1 MKPKT
6 TAIDGKLVEIIT
18 DKEYA
23 EKYKFYSDNPGIL
36 ASTALEVEIDDKKY
50 ALPFRGKTSDAP
62 GIIPDGAIYF
72 VNLPENEK
80 ANYDEDNL
88 EIVDYNDSKTIV
100 DFLQRNEQIRKM
112 ESNILTD
119 IDNIF
124 CPQIGPDDSPEIKAF
139 KEAIASKK
147 CDINKYAPRFGDNY
161 CNDRRIL
168 KGNSITMNKLVSMS
182 KKLDI
187 EVELILRNANNGDV
201 PNPMDKEISVIL
213 TGEDVNND

>member
-6 TAIDGKLVEIIT
+6 TAIDGRLVELISEQ
-18 DKEYA
+18 EYA
-23 EKYKFYSDNPGIL
+23 SKYKFYSDNPGIL
-36 ASTALEVEIDDKKY
+36 TNTALEVEDNGKIY
-50 ALPFRGKTSDAP
+50 ALPFRAKTSDAP
-62 GIIPDGAIYF
+62 GILPDGAVYF
-72 VNLPENEK
+72 INLPEHERCR
-80 ANYDEDNL
+80 YDEDNL
-88 EIVDYNDSKTIV
+88 EIVDYNDSKTVV
-100 DFLQRNEQIRKM
+100 DFLRNNEQIKKM

-119 IDNIF
+119 IDNVFTPPINNE
-124 CPQIGPDDSPEIKAF
+124 DSPEIKAF

-168 KGNSITMNKLVSMS
+168 KGSSITMNKLISMS

-201 PNPMDKEISVIL
+201 PNPMDRTISVIL
-213 TGEDVNND
+213 TGEESSND